1 VVETTSYLLALGLL
15 VRART
20 CLGASPLKVVI
31 FFDVGIVVY
40 GILSLIIFNCFLEVV
55 FYVDARLVNPILLL
69 TMETGDCFL

>member
-1 VVETTSYLLALGLL
+1 MVETTSYLLALGLL

-31 FFDVGIVVY
+31 FFAVGIVVY

-55 FYVDARLVNPILLL
+55 FYVDARLVNPNLLL

>member
-31 FFDVGIVVY
+31 FFAVGIVVY

-55 FYVDARLVNPILLL
+55 FYVDARLVNPNLLL

>member
-1 VVETTSYLLALGLL
+1 MLALGLL

-55 FYVDARLVNPILLL
+55 FYVDARLVNPNLLL

>member
-1 VVETTSYLLALGLL
+1 MLALGLL

-20 CLGASPLKVVI
+20 SLGASPLKVVI

-55 FYVDARLVNPILLL
+55 FYVDARLVNPSLLL
-69 TMETGDCFL
+69 TMETGDYFL